1 MLKSM
6 VQRVLR
12 KELKSMTATVS
23 QDLPEGLKALLQ
35 GQSDVSPLTRQQFK
49 IESLNDLRDGAL
61 ANVTDATINPH
72 SGNTIRHKARR
83 KRLRHWNHFLNEFD
97 ESKRDRIA
105 ATLEKFEVQELKRMD
120 LVTSELTAWRTRVNG
135 LNPHVAPKEQP
146 FYVKWFKDSPEKG
159 VAKLLAQQLNN
170 EKELIIGLKKIDT
183 DVATQLND
191 MLKGTTSIL
200 ELMKQDGPK
209 TEMKE
214 QEQEQEDLT
223 DAIPDI
229 AYVMEFKGDS
239 QASQVMKMKEEISVL
254 LNLNKTDR
262 ISEVILKLHSPGG
275 SVYGYGLAEAE
286 LSRIKQAG
294 IKLTVCVDE
303 VAASGGYMMAVVADQ
318 IVCSPWSIVGS
329 IGVLSGMPN
338 VANRMDQEGLKF
350 YKLTAGENKNTLD
363 PFTTPTEEG
372 LAHVQTNME
381 RILALFSDHVET
393 HRKNQLTKSISEIA
407 TGDTWQ
413 GIDALELGLV
423 DVLQTSEA
431 YVHGRMDDG
440 CELYSIEKLSK
451 KQARSPWQK
460 LMNQNKFVE
469 DDGLIGSLFGSSGGM
484 PTPMLK

>member
-12 KELKSMTATVS
+12 NELKSMTSTVA

-49 IESLNDLRDGAL
+49 VECLNDLRDGAL
-61 ANVTDATINPH
+61 ANVTDATVNPH

-83 KRLRHWNHFLNEFD
+83 KKLRHWNNFLNEFD
-97 ESKRDRIA
+97 ESKRNSIA

-120 LVTSELTAWRTRVNG
+120 LVTSELTSWRTTVTDM
-135 LNPHVAPKEQP
+135 NPHVAPKQQP
-146 FYVKWFKDSPEKG
+146 FFVKWFKDSPEKG

-170 EKELIIGLKKIDT
+170 EKELIIDLKKIDT
-183 DVATQLND
+183 DVASQLND
-191 MLKGTTSIL
+191 MLKGTSSIL

-209 TEMKE
+209 TEMKDE
-214 QEQEQEDLT
+214 EKDLK
-223 DAIPDI
+223 DPIPDI
-229 AYVMEFKGDS
+229 AYVMEFKGDVK
-239 QASQVMKMKEEISVL
+239 ASQVMKMKEEISVL

-262 ISEVILKLHSPGG
+262 ISEVIVKLHSPGG
-275 SVYGYGLAEAE
+275 TVNGYGLAEAE

-294 IKLTVCVDE
+294 IKLTVCIDE
-303 VAASGGYMMAVVADQ
+303 MAASGGYMMAVVADQ
-318 IVCSPWSIVGS
+318 IVCSPWSTVGS
-329 IGVLSGMPN
+329 VGVLFGQPN
-338 VANRMDQEGLKF
+338 FANRMDQEGLKF
-350 YKLTAGENKNTLD
+350 YKLTAGKNKNTLD
-363 PFTTPTEEG
+363 AFTTPTEEG
-372 LAHVQTNME
+372 LAHFQTNME
-381 RILALFSDHVET
+381 RILSIFSDHVET
-393 HRKNQLTKSISEIA
+393 HRKKQLTKPISEIA

-431 YVHGRMDDG
+431 YIHGRMDDG

-460 LMNQNKFVE
+460 LMNQTKVVE
-469 DDGLIGSLFGSSGGM
+469 EDGLIGSLFGSSGGM